1 MTVVVEGLGLML
13 MQRKVLLMRMV
24 LMLMVLQQF
33 QGREAWDGGHVS
45 SLPEETIGPC
55 AGAQKTF
62 QKNSANRLL
71 HKEMK
76 VWESGGG
83 DFGSKKGGNVK
94 GNFFGKHLCL
104 DVHVGPETVLVAVR
118 LATHGTGHGAGH
130 AACVVVA
137 RYVNV
142 QAVLVFHV
150 AVAVATFEA
159 GDPPPE
165 SCNSRL

>member
-24 LMLMVLQQF
+24 LMVLQQF

-55 AGAQKTF
+55 AEAQKTF

-71 HKEMK
+71 HKEIE
-76 VWESGGG
+76 VWGGG
-83 DFGSKKGGNVK
+83 GLWLKKGGNVK
-94 GNFFGKHLCL
+94 GNSFGKHLCL
-104 DVHVGPETVLVAVR
+104 DVHVGPKTVLVAVR
-118 LATHGTGHGAGH
+118 LATNRTRHGAGH
-130 AACVVVA
+130 AARVVVA
-137 RYVNV
+137 RHVNV

>member
-1 MTVVVEGLGLML
+1 
-13 MQRKVLLMRMV
+13 
-24 LMLMVLQQF
+24 
-33 QGREAWDGGHVS
+33 
-45 SLPEETIGPC
+45 
-55 AGAQKTF
+55 
-62 QKNSANRLL
+62 
-71 HKEMK
+71 MK
-76 VWESGGG
+76 VWEEGGG

-94 GNFFGKHLCL
+94 GNSFGKHLCL

-130 AACVVVA
+130 AARVVVA
-137 RYVNV
+137 GHVNV

>member
-13 MQRKVLLMRMV
+13 MQRKVLLMGMV

-76 VWESGGG
+76 VWEEGGG
-83 DFGSKKGGNVK
+83 DFGSKR
-94 GNFFGKHLCL
+94 
-104 DVHVGPETVLVAVR
+104 VGMLKEIPLESICAWMCMWVLR
-118 LATHGTGHGAGH
+118 LYWLLYVLRHTGQGTALGTLPALWY
-130 AACVVVA
+130 
-137 RYVNV
+137 RD
-142 QAVLVFHV
+142 
-150 AVAVATFEA
+150 T
-159 GDPPPE
+159 
-165 SCNSRL
+165 

>member
-13 MQRKVLLMRMV
+13 MQRRVLLMRMV
-24 LMLMVLQQF
+24 LMVLQQF

-55 AGAQKTF
+55 AEAQKTF

-71 HKEMK
+71 HNEMK
-76 VWESGGG
+76 VWEGWGGLWL
-83 DFGSKKGGNVK
+83 KKGGNVK
-94 GNFFGKHLCL
+94 GNSFGKHLCL
-104 DVHVGPETVLVAVR
+104 DVHVGPKTVLVAVR
-118 LATHGTGHGAGH
+118 LPTHGTGHGAGH
-130 AACVVVA
+130 AARVVVA
-137 RYVNV
+137 RHVNV

>member
-13 MQRKVLLMRMV
+13 MQRKVLLMGMV
-24 LMLMVLQQF
+24 LMVLQQF

-55 AGAQKTF
+55 AEAQKTF

-71 HKEMK
+71 HKEIK
-76 VWESGGG
+76 VWEEGGG

-94 GNFFGKHLCL
+94 GNSFGKHLCL

-130 AACVVVA
+130 AARVVVA
-137 RYVNV
+137 GHVNV

>member
-55 AGAQKTF
+55 AEAQKTF

-76 VWESGGG
+76 VWEGVGLWL
-83 DFGSKKGGNVK
+83 KKGGNIKRKLLWKAFVP
-94 GNFFGKHLCL
+94 GC
-104 DVHVGPETVLVAVR
+104 
-118 LATHGTGHGAGH
+118 
-130 AACVVVA
+130 AC
-137 RYVNV
+137 
-142 QAVLVFHV
+142 
-150 AVAVATFEA
+150 
-159 GDPPPE
+159 G
-165 SCNSRL
+165 S

>member
-55 AGAQKTF
+55 AEAQKTF

-76 VWESGGG
+76 VWEGGG
-83 DFGSKKGGNVK
+83 GLGLKKGWE
-94 GNFFGKHLCL
+94 C
-104 DVHVGPETVLVAVR
+104 
-118 LATHGTGHGAGH
+118 
-130 AACVVVA
+130 
-137 RYVNV
+137 
-142 QAVLVFHV
+142 
-150 AVAVATFEA
+150 
-159 GDPPPE
+159 
-165 SCNSRL
+165 

>member
-24 LMLMVLQQF
+24 LMVLQQF

-55 AGAQKTF
+55 AEAQKTF

-76 VWESGGG
+76 VWEEGGG
-83 DFGSKKGGNVK
+83 DFSSKKGGNVK
-94 GNFFGKHLCL
+94 GNSFGKHLCL
-104 DVHVGPETVLVAVR
+104 DVHVGPETVLVAVC

-130 AACVVVA
+130 AACVVVP
-137 RYVNV
+137 RHVNV

>member
-1 MTVVVEGLGLML
+1 MGWGTL
-13 MQRKVLLMRMV
+13 
-24 LMLMVLQQF
+24 
-33 QGREAWDGGHVS
+33 
-45 SLPEETIGPC
+45 
-55 AGAQKTF
+55 AQK
-62 QKNSANRLL
+62 RVGML
-71 HKEMK
+71 
-76 VWESGGG
+76 
-83 DFGSKKGGNVK
+83 K
-94 GNFFGKHLCL
+94 GNSFGKHLCL

-137 RYVNV
+137 RHVNV

>member
-24 LMLMVLQQF
+24 LMVLQQF

-55 AGAQKTF
+55 AEAQKTF

-76 VWESGGG
+76 VWEGGG
-83 DFGSKKGGNVK
+83 GLGLKKGWE
-94 GNFFGKHLCL
+94 C
-104 DVHVGPETVLVAVR
+104 
-118 LATHGTGHGAGH
+118 
-130 AACVVVA
+130 
-137 RYVNV
+137 
-142 QAVLVFHV
+142 
-150 AVAVATFEA
+150 
-159 GDPPPE
+159 
-165 SCNSRL
+165 

>member
-1 MTVVVEGLGLML
+1 MCWSTKNFPKELSKQAFAQRNEGLGG
-13 MQRKVLLMRMV
+13 
-24 LMLMVLQQF
+24 
-33 QGREAWDGGHVS
+33 GRGG
-45 SLPEETIGPC
+45 LW
-55 AGAQKTF
+55 
-62 QKNSANRLL
+62 L
-71 HKEMK
+71 
-76 VWESGGG
+76 
-83 DFGSKKGGNVK
+83 KKGGNVK
-94 GNFFGKHLCL
+94 GNSFGKHLCL

-137 RYVNV
+137 GHVNV

>member
-55 AGAQKTF
+55 AEAQKTF

-76 VWESGGG
+76 VWEEGGG

-94 GNFFGKHLCL
+94 GNSFGKHLCL
-104 DVHVGPETVLVAVR
+104 DVHVGPETVLVAVC
-118 LATHGTGHGAGH
+118 LATHGTRHGAGH
-130 AACVVVA
+130 AARVVVA
-137 RYVNV
+137 GHVNV

>member
-1 MTVVVEGLGLML
+1 ML

-24 LMLMVLQQF
+24 LMVLQQF

-55 AGAQKTF
+55 AEAQKTF

-71 HKEMK
+71 HNEMK
-76 VWESGGG
+76 VWEGWGGLWLI
-83 DFGSKKGGNVK
+83 KGGNVK
-94 GNFFGKHLCL
+94 GNSFGKHLCL

-118 LATHGTGHGAGH
+118 LATHGARHGAGH
-130 AACVVVA
+130 AARVVVA
-137 RYVNV
+137 RHVNV

>member
-24 LMLMVLQQF
+24 LMVLQQF

-55 AGAQKTF
+55 AEAQKTF

-71 HKEMK
+71 HNEMK
-76 VWESGGG
+76 VWEGWGGLWL
-83 DFGSKKGGNVK
+83 KKGGNVK
-94 GNFFGKHLCL
+94 GNSFGKHLCL

-118 LATHGTGHGAGH
+118 LAAHRADGLHGDAGL
-130 AACVVVA
+130 VVIP
-137 RYVNV
+137 RYV
-142 QAVLVFHV
+142 HI
-150 AVAVATFEA
+150 E
-159 GDPPPE
+159 
-165 SCNSRL
+165 